1 MSDQLTLDTIAPI
14 RNELEKKYRLWLEGP
29 GKQVFPLFERFALER
44 LASKKRFGIAQLT
57 EVVRWECDKLW
68 AYDEEGFRINNS
80 HRAYIARDL
89 LRLYPALEP
98 YLSIR
103 CLREEEGTWDV
114 PS

>member
-1 MSDQLTLDTIAPI
+1 MTQLTLDTIAPI

-29 GKQVFPLFERFALER
+29 GKQVFPLFERFALEMVAKHR
-44 LASKKRFGIAQLT
+44 RFGIALLA
-57 EVVRWECDKLW
+57 ERVRWEVATTW
-68 AYDEEGFRINNS
+68 ASDAEGWKINNN
-80 HRAYIARDL
+80 HRSYIARDL

-103 CLREEEGTWDV
+103 CLREEEETWNV